1 MEKLYK
7 TLSLAAIFIVFFSL
21 RGLAQNAWIN
31 EIHYDDYGTD
41 TNEFIEVVID
51 NPGSYSLSDFAVV
64 LYNGNNGKAYDTVT
78 IDQYSVGTTELEFTF
93 YYHFYATNG
102 IQNGVSD
109 GLALVYQNVVIP
121 GQFLSYEGT
130 LTAVDGPAI
139 GMTTSD
145 IGVAEAGEEEGLSL
159 QLSGVGLEYSN
170 FAWQPPAAET
180 HGQLNN
186 DQTLLIDG
194 IDDIITFKT
203 RCYPNPSSG
212 DFTIINPLDEEINV
226 TIFNVSGQ
234 MIKKMTVLPGENKVT
249 LAGTAAGIKFI
260 RYADLQGKYLGTE
273 RIIVR

>member
-7 TLSLAAIFIVFFSL
+7 TLSLAAIIIVIFSF
-21 RGLAQNAWIN
+21 RGPAQNAWIN
-31 EIHYDDYGTD
+31 EIHYDDYGVD

-51 NPGSYSLSDFAVV
+51 NPGSYSLTDFAVV

-78 IDQYSVGTTELEFTF
+78 IDQYTVGATELEFTF
-93 YYHFYATNG
+93 YYFFYATNG

-109 GLALVYQNVVIP
+109 GLALVYDNTVIP

-130 LTAVDGPAI
+130 LTAIDGPAI
-139 GMTTSD
+139 GMTTVD

-170 FAWQPPAAET
+170 FTWQPPAAET

-194 IDDIITFKT
+194 IGDIHLLSG
-203 RCYPNPSSG
+203 RCYPNPNDG
-212 DFTIINPLDEEINV
+212 EFIITNPLNKAIGV
-226 TIFNVSGQ
+226 TIYNVSGQ
-234 MIKKMTVLPGENKVT
+234 PVREMTALPGENRVILDGT
-249 LAGTAAGIKFI
+249 TAGMNII
-260 RYADLQGKYLGTE
+260 RYVDGQGKSLGTD
-273 RIIVR
+273 RVIVR